1 MAKLPAE
8 RSSEVMNSVL
18 AVANS
23 LAVAN
28 QLALMDDATAER
40 SLALAV
46 CGVERGL
53 AEIARAQNRSLAS
66 VLDAIPPLDLF
77 RVGATLDS
85 NLRPQPPRDGWTEP
99 EKGDDWNVVT
109 ELVDGEAETPASLS
123 VRPRTRD
130 TN

>member
-1 MAKLPAE
+1 
-8 RSSEVMNSVL
+8 MNSVL

-53 AEIARAQNRSLAS
+53 TEIARAQNRSLAS

-109 ELVDGEAETPASLS
+109 E
-123 VRPRTRD
+123 
-130 TN
+130 